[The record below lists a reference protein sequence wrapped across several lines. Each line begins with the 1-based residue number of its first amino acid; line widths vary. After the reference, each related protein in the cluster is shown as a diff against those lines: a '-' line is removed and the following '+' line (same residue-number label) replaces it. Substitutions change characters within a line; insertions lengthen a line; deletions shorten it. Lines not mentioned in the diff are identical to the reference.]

1 MDPNNLYQSCLK
13 MLNDKYK
20 INDYP
25 KDVFMEMRI
34 NSTIKQIFTMKIK
47 PLPLITI

>member
-25 KDVFMEMRI
+25 KDVFMEIYMNI
-34 NSTIKQIFTMKIK
+34 YNENCIGYD
-47 PLPLITI
+47 